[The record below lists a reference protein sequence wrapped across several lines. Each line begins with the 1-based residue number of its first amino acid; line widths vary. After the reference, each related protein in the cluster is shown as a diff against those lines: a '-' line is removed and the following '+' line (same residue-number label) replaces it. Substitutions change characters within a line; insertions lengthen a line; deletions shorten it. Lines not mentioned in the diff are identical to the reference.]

1 LFESKILKL
10 ARIIRAAI
18 KKERM
23 INVVLIVSR
32 YWVVSKNISEDKG
45 IKIMAISVK
54 KRREKIV
61 VGQRSGEE
69 GMERMSRSDISGAVR
84 LNIC

>member
-1 LFESKILKL
+1 MFESKILKL